1 MRAVTTVGLY
11 WDFPFADFKVTILPD
26 FGPISKPKDH
36 ANDNCLCL
44 NAKSDPFPLARVL
57 RGRLSAP
64 WRSSNC
70 LLSEIVMFFAYRVT
84 QPRCTNGGGTP
95 NR

>member
-1 MRAVTTVGLY
+1 MLFFN
-11 WDFPFADFKVTILPD
+11 WDFPFADSRVAILPD
-26 FGPISKPKDH
+26 SGPISKPKDH
-36 ANDNCLCL
+36 ADDNCLCL
-44 NAKSDPFPLARVL
+44 NAKSEPFPLARVL
-57 RGRLSAP
+57 RGRLPAP

-70 LLSEIVMFFAYRVT
+70 LLAEIVMFFAYRDT